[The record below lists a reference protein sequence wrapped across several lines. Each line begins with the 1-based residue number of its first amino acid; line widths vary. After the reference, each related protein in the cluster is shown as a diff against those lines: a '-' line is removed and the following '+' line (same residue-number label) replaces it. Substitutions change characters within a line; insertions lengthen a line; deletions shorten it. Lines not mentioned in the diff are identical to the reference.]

1 MHLSCTLLFYNYI
14 KFLIIS
20 DINNFFVLNHNVQR
34 INESL
39 LLYHLVCP
47 IKYRRSILTDI
58 INESIVKI
66 CSEIEF
72 RYDIYFVEIGLDD
85 NHVHFL
91 LQSVPTYSPKQIV
104 QTVKSII
111 AREVFRLHPELREKL
126 WGGQFWSDGYYINTV
141 GQYANEEVIIAYLKN
156 QGKQKEYK
164 QIHSNQLRLFE

>member
-1 MHLSCTLLFYNYI
+1 M
-14 KFLIIS
+14 S
-20 DINNFFVLNHNVQR
+20 DHIYKRHNK
-34 INESL
+34 SL

-47 IKYRRSILTDI
+47 IKYRRSILT
-58 INESIVKI
+58 EAVSKSVVKT

-72 RYDIYFVEIGLDD
+72 RYDIYFVEIGLDE

-91 LQSVPTYSPKQIV
+91 VQSVPMYSPKQII
-104 QTVKSII
+104 QTLKSII
-111 AREVFRLHPELREKL
+111 AREVFRLHPNVRDEL